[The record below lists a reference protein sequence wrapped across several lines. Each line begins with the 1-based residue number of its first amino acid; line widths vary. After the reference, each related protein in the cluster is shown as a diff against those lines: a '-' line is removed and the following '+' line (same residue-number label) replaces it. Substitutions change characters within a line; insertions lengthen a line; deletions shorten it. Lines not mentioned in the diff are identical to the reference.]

1 MGNPD
6 LELQN
11 PVRDPPCPRRRQRRD
26 TAAGLC
32 TAVAAGILLAIGVWS
47 ICVDATTRSLQQL
60 QQQKWSG
67 HSAPRIVLAANRGAS
82 ATVDEVEQ
90 CAIRN
95 LNKATS
101 SLQGI
106 KGIEADEFLARRDT
120 LARQLKDE
128 GVDAFIIEPGFTFE
142 YVQS

>member
-11 PVRDPPCPRRRQRRD
+11 PVRDPPCPHRRQRRD

-60 QQQKWSG
+60 QQQLQQQQNWSG
-67 HSAPRIVLAANRGAS
+67 HSAPRIVLAADRGAG
-82 ATVDEVEQ
+82 ATVVDEVEQ

-101 SLQGI
+101 FLQGI

-128 GVDAFIIEPGFTFE
+128 GVDA
-142 YVQS
+142 